1 MRKDVFMRF
10 NALFRYCPV
19 CGSAQFIP
27 QKVKA
32 MCCKVCGFVMYVNPS
47 AAVAAFIVN
56 QKGELLV
63 CTRANDPEKGKYDL
77 PGGFVDESESAEQAV
92 QREIMEE
99 LGMKVDAG
107 KYLFSVPNDYL
118 YSGWTIPTLDIF
130 FLFEVN
136 DDFIPVPADDVKEC
150 AFMAFDQIDVEK
162 FGFKSMRKA
171 LGMFM
176 STDNSQQSTVD
187 R

>member
-1 MRKDVFMRF
+1 MRCDE
-10 NALFRYCPV
+10 
-19 CGSAQFIP
+19 
-27 QKVKA
+27 
-32 MCCKVCGFVMYVNPS
+32 CGFVMYVNPS

-56 QKGELLV
+56 HKGELLV

-77 PGGFVDESESAEQAV
+77 PGGFVDENETAEQAV
-92 QREIMEE
+92 RREIQEE

-107 KYLFSVPNDYL
+107 KYLFSIPNDYL

-136 DDFIPVPADDVKEC
+136 DNFIPVPADDVKEC
-150 AFMAFDQIDVEK
+150 AFMAFDQINVEK
-162 FGFKSMRKA
+162 FGFRSMRKA

-176 STDNSQQSTVD
+176 STDNGQQSTVD
-187 R
+187 RQQLTVDR